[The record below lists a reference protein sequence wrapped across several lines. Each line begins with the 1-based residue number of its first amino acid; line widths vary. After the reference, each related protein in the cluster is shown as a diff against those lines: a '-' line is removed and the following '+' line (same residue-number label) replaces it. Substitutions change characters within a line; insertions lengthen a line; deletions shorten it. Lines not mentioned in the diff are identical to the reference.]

1 MSWVAVVL
9 AGVALAACVSI
20 IDKTVIHR
28 YARMPYLQPLV
39 IGIAMMLIGLALLAI
54 TGVPSSATLE
64 PVLWA
69 LISGAFYGLGTH
81 ILVYVLYTQEV
92 SRVIP
97 IYQTYPMFTALIA
110 FFFLGERLD
119 AVELIAMLAVVG
131 GAVLLSF
138 RPDPSGCGF
147 LLDRMFVLLIIGSAI
162 EGSSF
167 VFGKSAVNELPVL
180 FAHAL
185 RLLAIGSVLLAL
197 NLRRRSLEQVLWF
210 LRTRSPALRYVA
222 VNQFVISNGSQFL
235 FLWAL
240 SLGPTTLVTAL
251 SSLRTFFVVVYAI
264 VLSLVWRGA
273 LGERNTRSTIGL
285 KLVSTV
291 LIVGGIAVI
300 ATGSG

>member
-9 AGVALAACVSI
+9 VGVALAACLSI
-20 IDKTVIHR
+20 LDKTVIHR

-39 IGIAMMLIGLALLAI
+39 IGITMLLIGLVLLTVVGI
-54 TGVPSSATLE
+54 PPSATFE

-69 LISGAFYGLGTH
+69 LISGVFFGLGTH
-81 ILVYVLYTQEV
+81 ILVYTLYTQEV

-97 IYQTYPMFTALIA
+97 VYQTYPIFTALIA

-119 AVELIAMLAVVG
+119 VVEWVAMLAVVG

-138 RPDPSGCGF
+138 RRDESGCGF
-147 LLDRMFVLLIIGSAI
+147 LLDKAFIILIIGSAI

-167 VFGKSAVNELPVL
+167 VFGKTAVDELPVL
-180 FAHAL
+180 FTHAL
-185 RLLAIGSVLLAL
+185 RLLAIGSVLLTL

-210 LRTRSPALRYVA
+210 VRTRSPALKYVA
-222 VNQFVISNGSQFL
+222 LNQLIISNASQFL

-240 SLGPTTLVTAL
+240 SLGPATLVTAL
-251 SSLRTFFVVVYAI
+251 SSLRTFFVVAFAI
-264 VLSLVWRGA
+264 TVARVWRGA
-273 LGERNTRSTIGL
+273 LGEVTTPATVTV

-291 LIVGGIAVI
+291 FIVAGVAVI
-300 ATGSG
+300 ALGSG